1 MSVQQNLIIKTTSL
15 GDVVHMLPA
24 ITDAATQYPE
34 LRFDWVVERGFSE
47 VPTWHPQIDNVIPV
61 AIRQWRKSLF
71 AKNTRQEITTFK
83 AQLQEK
89 TYNNVIDS
97 QGLLKSALLTRWAKG
112 KVWGYDK
119 KSIREPIASFLYA
132 NKVSVLFTLH
142 AITRNRLIL
151 AKILGYSIDD
161 LPLDYGIAKQQN
173 FALPADTTL
182 PEHYIVALHG
192 TSRVDKEWPIETW
205 HQFIPAMEKAGY
217 TVFLPWGNEREHQ
230 RAQTLATKHQM
241 TQVLPKCSLGEL
253 AGLLQKASA
262 VIGMDTGLMHIA
274 AALNKKGIALYPVT
288 QPILTGVLSGGEQQ
302 TIESIGGNEALN
314 TKQIVHKMLTLLPSL

>member
-1 MSVQQNLIIKTTSL
+1 MSSQQNLIIKTTSL

-34 LRFDWVVERGFSE
+34 LRFDWVVERGFTE
-47 VPTWHPQIDNVIPV
+47 VPTWHPHVDKVIPV

-71 AKNTRQEITTFK
+71 SKNTQQEITTFK
-83 AQLQEK
+83 TQLQAK

-119 KSIREPIASFLYA
+119 KSIREPIASFFYT
-132 NKVSVLFTLH
+132 NKVSVPFTLH

-151 AKILGYSIDD
+151 ANVLGYSIDD
-161 LPLDYGIAKQQN
+161 LPLDYGIAKQKN
-173 FALPADTTL
+173 FALPTDTTL
-182 PEHYIVALHG
+182 PERYIVALHG
-192 TSRVDKEWPIETW
+192 TSRVDKEWSIETW
-205 HQFIPAMEKAGY
+205 HQFIPKMEAAGY
-217 TVFLPWGNEREHQ
+217 SILFPWGNTREYER
-230 RAQTLATKHQM
+230 AKTLATAHKMVHI
-241 TQVLPKCSLGEL
+241 LPKCSLGEL
-253 AGLLQKASA
+253 AGLLQQASA

-288 QPILTGVLSGGEQQ
+288 QPTLTGVLSAGTQQ
-302 TIESIGGNEALN
+302 SIESIGGKKALDIE
-314 TKQIVHKMLTLLPSL
+314 QVSQKMLKLLPAL